1 MDWNLVPMRYSE
13 VLKVDVDLKVS
24 DEASSADAGAQ
35 RRGHV
40 VPRAARAREISEDAA
55 SYLQLFMM
63 RLHAKAD
70 SITVDGRRRGDEA
83 SAFETLYDEEMK
95 RLLQLFKVTEWK
107 VILREMFITRRW
119 AGRPSLTSSPSRTRL
134 ARRTVP
140 PPTAS
145 APSRRSTASRRSTPP
160 PTTRA
165 SEDAEPV
172 ALPTTAIPTSSSP
185 PRRPRRRPPPGGG
198 GGGAPRA
205 LGRGQSWVVRD
216 KAGAGSA
223 GGGGSRA
230 DPGGLGLGEA
240 GVFARLDSH
249 QRARIHRAPPP
260 DLGGKIQKQM
270 EVLQESYPTCCAP
283 SRRAT
288 SPTSS
293 LKQLKVVSHLR
304 EHGELSEMD
313 AGVLVDDINKQR
325 KAIHYARAHALGNK
339 SMKETLLEVP
349 AFAFLGAKIATD
361 ESEMRSN
368 DVKGHKWQKDCKTL
382 LDDIIDHVKE
392 KAYNVDEIVTGPS
405 LLEKGS
411 AEEPSTTGAA
421 AASAKPGTSPDAKP
435 GRRRRSVAEVIAVA
449 AVNASHA
456 LDGTS
461 KGSKGGD
468 SPEGGRVEQTN
479 LATSAGA
486 KTGRRGSIFGAKK
499 EKPAEA
505 QRSRSTALHEVYD
518 QLIIVKR
525 GQLMVG
531 QPKGAEHSRGSAISA
546 VMIDEGTGADGG
558 FGAEEGPPLVPGV
571 GQPVADHQL
580 VRAAAGQP
588 REARPGEQAAADRA
602 RTRSRCS
609 SSAALGARGDQQ
621 ERRCRPG
628 PAARAVVH
636 VCRGGHAHAACA
648 SRSRPGRRPGS
659 PSTSSAA
666 GSSSGTRSTT
676 RSSCSWSATSVS
688 SSRAR
693 ASRSMTAAARPVRA
707 TTSTRPTG
715 SPPAPSCAL
724 ASVWRS
730 SRMTRCR
737 PRSAA
742 AANMAMAMG
751 GLHPGLPGLAPP
763 PQRDNSAGSSGAAA
777 PIIKQTSSISQQR
790 MRAHK
795 SIRVLCLPVQ
805 DSMRL
810 HMEAPHVYSISN
822 DTSVRRFEGPRGS
835 VARLS
840 RSADLRKSVGA
851 QSKKNLLG
859 KDAVA
864 GSSKRLF
871 DMFNRGTGKDRA
883 ASQSVQI
890 LTASCR

>member
-1 MDWNLVPMRYSE
+1 M
-13 VLKVDVDLKVS
+13 
-24 DEASSADAGAQ
+24 
-35 RRGHV
+35 
-40 VPRAARAREISEDAA
+40 
-55 SYLQLFMM
+55 
-63 RLHAKAD
+63 
-70 SITVDGRRRGDEA
+70 
-83 SAFETLYDEEMK
+83 
-95 RLLQLFKVTEWK
+95 
-107 VILREMFITRRW
+107 
-119 AGRPSLTSSPSRTRL
+119 
-134 ARRTVP
+134 
-140 PPTAS
+140 
-145 APSRRSTASRRSTPP
+145 
-160 PTTRA
+160 
-165 SEDAEPV
+165 
-172 ALPTTAIPTSSSP
+172 
-185 PRRPRRRPPPGGG
+185 
-198 GGGAPRA
+198 
-205 LGRGQSWVVRD
+205 VRD

-223 GGGGSRA
+223 GGGLARVQIQEASASAGRASSR
-230 DPGGLGLGEA
+230 
-240 GVFARLDSH
+240 DS
-249 QRARIHRAPPP
+249 IHINALESIVRHRQIWAA
-260 DLGGKIQKQM
+260 KIQKQM
-270 EVLQESYPTCCAP
+270 EVLQESYPDVL
-283 SRRAT
+283 RAVET
-288 SPTSS
+288 RHVANLVL

-558 FGAEEGPPLVPGV
+558 FGAEEVTAGSYLGRKVGPSQITGLACVLQQVNLEKLDQENKLPPTVRCTRSAEVLVVSGRS
-571 GQPVADHQL
+571 
-580 VRAAAGQP
+580 VREAINKNDVAGQDLR
-588 REARPGEQAAADRA
+588 RELWCMYAKEVGMRTLRLREPFTTWPEAVLAQHIERGWLLEWDEEHDEIELLMERHVGILVTGSCFTLDDGGRSSGSSDNFNASDWKPAGAILRPGERVAI
-602 RTRSRCS
+602 
-609 SSAALGARGDQQ
+609 QQ
-621 ERRCRPG
+621 DDPML
-628 PAARAVVH
+628 
-636 VCRGGHAHAACA
+636 
-648 SRSRPGRRPGS
+648 S
-659 PSTSSAA
+659 P
-666 GSSSGTRSTT
+666 
-676 RSSCSWSATSVS
+676 
-688 SSRAR
+688 
-693 ASRSMTAAARPVRA
+693 
-707 TTSTRPTG
+707 
-715 SPPAPSCAL
+715 L
-724 ASVWRS
+724 E
-730 SRMTRCR
+730 
-737 PRSAA
+737 SAA

-871 DMFNRGTGKDRA
+871 DMFNRGTGKDKGGISVRA
-883 ASQSVQI
+883 NPDGLMSVKKNSMDAIDEAEIEVVTSQ
-890 LTASCR
+890 